1 MDGAHDQETITR
13 NWGEMLQE
21 LRVLQTGVQILTG
34 FLLTVPFS
42 SRFTDLVQRQVTTY
56 LVVLCGATLTTGL
69 VVAPVAF
76 HRVLFR
82 RRLRPWLVA
91 AADLSAK
98 LGLATFALTS
108 SGVLLLVFDVV
119 VGPTPGWVALG
130 VGITFF
136 VVLWVCLPLLGGW
149 RGTRTTPPE
158 A

>member
-1 MDGAHDQETITR
+1 MNGQHGQETITR
-13 NWGEMLQE
+13 NWNEMLQE

-34 FLLTVPFS
+34 FLLTVPFT
-42 SRFTDLVQRQVTTY
+42 SRFPDLGQRQVTTY

-91 AADLSAK
+91 AADRSAK

-119 VGPTPGWVALG
+119 LGLTPALVAFAVGLTV
-130 VGITFF
+130 F
-136 VVLWVCLPLLGGW
+136 VVLWIVLPLVGGQ
-149 RGTRTTPPE
+149 RGTRTTPPDG
-158 A
+158 